1 MDICSKLPHKNGEYI
16 CVQLDQK
23 LLRHFQIVMH
33 VGNMIMNYVLLFLLI
48 NLLYYCMKNKI
59 VIFLMLVFIFIIL
72 YFLFTNENVYYSKI
86 ENNNN
91 NSLESNIY
99 NYKTDNDKFI
109 YN

>member
-1 MDICSKLPHKNGEYI
+1 
-16 CVQLDQK
+16 
-23 LLRHFQIVMH
+23 
-33 VGNMIMNYVLLFLLI
+33 
-48 NLLYYCMKNKI
+48 
-59 VIFLMLVFIFIIL
+59 MLVFIFIIL

-109 YN
+109 YNNNLEKNLKFIQNLNHNNLVNNKKYAIRNLKIP